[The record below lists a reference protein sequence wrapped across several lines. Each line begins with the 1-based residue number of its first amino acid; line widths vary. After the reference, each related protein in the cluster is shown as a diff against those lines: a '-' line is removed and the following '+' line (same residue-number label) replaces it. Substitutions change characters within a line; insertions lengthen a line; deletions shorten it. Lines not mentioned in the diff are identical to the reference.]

1 MLNNY
6 NIIKLRAEGQSN
18 ERKIIDFDRK
28 VSFRINFKVGQAL
41 SLKEQN

>member
-18 ERKIIDFDRK
+18 NERKIIDFGRK
-28 VSFRINFKVGQAL
+28 VSFRINFKVG
-41 SLKEQN
+41 